1 MSDFLLT
8 ITNIKLCWHQQL
20 LPSPFSVGKLGNHMQ
35 LFDTEN
41 ESLAYFENVPNQAS
55 QLYFQ
60 HVLNIIMNIF
70 EIHFVVIMK
79 KIL

>member
-1 MSDFLLT
+1 MFVCRMFVEWMGECLYIRIDFRE
-8 ITNIKLCWHQQL
+8 Q
-20 LPSPFSVGKLGNHMQ
+20 
-35 LFDTEN
+35 N

-70 EIHFVVIMK
+70 EIQFVVIMK

>member
-1 MSDFLLT
+1 MFVCRMFVEWRGECLYIRIDFRE
-8 ITNIKLCWHQQL
+8 Q
-20 LPSPFSVGKLGNHMQ
+20 
-35 LFDTEN
+35 N

-60 HVLNIIMNIF
+60 HVLNIIINIF
-70 EIHFVVIMK
+70 EIHFIVLMK